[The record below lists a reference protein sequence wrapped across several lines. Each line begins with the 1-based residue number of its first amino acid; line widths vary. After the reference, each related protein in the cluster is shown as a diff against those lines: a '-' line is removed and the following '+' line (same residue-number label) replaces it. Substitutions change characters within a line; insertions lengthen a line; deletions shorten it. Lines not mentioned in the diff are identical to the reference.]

1 MTQFCSDPEIFI
13 KSRFVSVFTIIF
25 RTNSCIMTEIEPS
38 HKDVEHLPK
47 NKKYSSSLRF
57 WHWANAIVITG
68 SLLTVLVN
76 STVLAGWGTM
86 LFVQG
91 QLKKSGINTSP
102 DQLRPVIG
110 GLRDRVWQY
119 HIYFGYGFAALL
131 LFRLIAEYF
140 GLTDQ
145 KLIHQIKTAYRQ
157 YKSGQNRLIARH
169 ELVVKSLYAAFY
181 LLLMI
186 MVITG
191 LCLAFDDDI
200 PFLHKM
206 HWIKEVHGFC
216 MYLVLIF
223 IAVHL
228 AGVFLAERKDS
239 KGIVSDMINGGRKH

>member
-1 MTQFCSDPEIFI
+1 MT
-13 KSRFVSVFTIIF
+13 V
-25 RTNSCIMTEIEPS
+25 IEPPR
-38 HKDVEHLPK
+38 KDIEHLPE

-91 QLKKSGINTSP
+91 QLKKSSINANP

-119 HIYFGYGFAALL
+119 HIYFGISLATLL
-131 LFRLIAEYF
+131 LFRLIYEFYT
-140 GLTDQ
+140 GDQ
-145 KLIHQIKTAYRQ
+145 KLIRKIRVAYAQ
-157 YKSGQNRLIARH
+157 YKSGQNKLIARH
-169 ELVVKSLYAAFY
+169 ELVVKTLYATFY
-181 LLLMI
+181 VVLCI
-186 MVITG
+186 MAITG
-191 LCLAFDDDI
+191 LCLVFEDDV
-200 PFLHKM
+200 PFLHEM
-206 HWIKEVHGFC
+206 HFIRDIHGFC

-239 KGIVSDMINGGRKH
+239 KGIVSDMINGGQKD